1 LDPDARGVGAF
12 GEAAL
17 IERIS
22 GILPSTSPPE
32 IILGVGDDCA
42 VVKIDRERALV
53 ATGDILVEDVHF
65 RFEHISAYE
74 LGRRAAAVN
83 LSDIAAMGARPT
95 VALVSCAMPDDF
107 PVDRFDDIIRGIRD
121 QLADNEAHVVGG
133 NLARTPDG
141 LTLDIFML
149 GEVRLKRMLTRS
161 GAAAGD
167 RILVTGHLGDSK
179 GGLMILEK
187 YKRSYPDRFEK
198 LVRAHLQPAPRIE
211 AGRLIA
217 ASGFAT
223 AMIDI
228 SDSLAIDLLHVC
240 RASDVGAEIEL
251 ERIPVGDE
259 LAEAAV
265 FLGAE
270 SREMA
275 LYGGEDYQLLFTVK
289 PDTPR
294 AILADI
300 SRGSDTR
307 ITEIG
312 TIIASGDGCRLV
324 DTDGGRRPLEPDG
337 WDHF

>member
-1 LDPDARGVGAF
+1 
-12 GEAAL
+12 
-17 IERIS
+17 
-22 GILPSTSPPE
+22 
-32 IILGVGDDCA
+32 
-42 VVKIDRERALV
+42 
-53 ATGDILVEDVHF
+53 
-65 RFEHISAYE
+65 
-74 LGRRAAAVN
+74 
-83 LSDIAAMGARPT
+83 
-95 VALVSCAMPDDF
+95 
-107 PVDRFDDIIRGIRD
+107 
-121 QLADNEAHVVGG
+121 
-133 NLARTPDG
+133 
-141 LTLDIFML
+141 
-149 GEVRLKRMLTRS
+149 
-161 GAAAGD
+161 
-167 RILVTGHLGDSK
+167 
-179 GGLMILEK
+179 MILEK

-270 SREMA
+270 SREMV

-324 DTDGGRRPLEPDG
+324 DTDGGRHPLEPDG